1 MRNILAAATLVLG
14 LVAALPA
21 RADIYRWVDA
31 EGGVHYSDRWQ
42 PGATLVQVT
51 HKGSNDAAIAAKLM
65 EQQKVAAEGD
75 RVSAQ
80 LSQEQQAAVVRQET
94 QKAQGEVC
102 KQAKD
107 RYQKAIATRRLY
119 VEDKPGER
127 RLLNDAEAEQARIE
141 ARQEMQD
148 ACGLA
153 STAPPPR
160 Q

>member
-1 MRNILAAATLVLG
+1 MRNTFAAAALLIG

-31 EGGVHYSDRWQ
+31 QGGVHYSDRWQ

-65 EQQKVAAEGD
+65 EQQKVATEGD

-80 LSQEQQAAVVRQET
+80 LSQEQQAAIVRQET
-94 QKAQGEVC
+94 QKAQGDVC
-102 KQAKD
+102 KAAKD
-107 RYQKAIATRRLY
+107 RYQKSIATRRLY
-119 VEDKPGER
+119 VEEKPGER
-127 RLLNDAEAEQARIE
+127 RVLNDAEAEQARIE
-141 ARQEMQD
+141 ARQQMQD

-153 STAPPPR
+153 GATPAPR